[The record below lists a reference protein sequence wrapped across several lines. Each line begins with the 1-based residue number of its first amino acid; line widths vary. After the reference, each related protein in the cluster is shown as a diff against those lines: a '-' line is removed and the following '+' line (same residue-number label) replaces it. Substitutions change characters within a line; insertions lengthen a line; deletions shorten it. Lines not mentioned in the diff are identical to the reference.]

1 MNNSIGTRR
10 RQSRLS
16 LCQVFASLLS
26 NERLSHRA
34 GLTER
39 ERLSCQSAA
48 VTLCS
53 VLGASL
59 PPRELFVALLS
70 AAAGRGSIVS
80 EVLFTLAGVSFCGT
94 FLLLCIECFFNY
106 KIVTIYVFIHT
117 LIDYVYKNSCH
128 VLEI

>member
-1 MNNSIGTRR
+1 MNNSIGTHR

-39 ERLSCQSAA
+39 KRLSCQSAA
-48 VTLCS
+48 VTLCA

-70 AAAGRGSIVS
+70 AAADRGSIVS
-80 EVLFTLAGVSFCGT
+80 GGFVYTRWRILLRNILAS
-94 FLLLCIECFFNY
+94 LY
-106 KIVTIYVFIHT
+106 
-117 LIDYVYKNSCH
+117 
-128 VLEI
+128 